1 MAQKTVLKSILKY
14 APKSVEM
21 QRAITFDQSV
31 VNTNASDIQDLDID
45 AFAPEYVDNIESE
58 KKDNIAAK
66 AAEAAK
72 ADAAKKEDKK

>member
-1 MAQKTVLKSILKY
+1 
-14 APKSVEM
+14 M

-58 KKDNIAAK
+58 KKENLAAM

-72 ADAAKKEDKK
+72 TEAAKKEEKK